1 MEVAGLAV
9 GIIALYSTC
18 RDCYQFFTSVQ
29 TAESESSSHLRELEI
44 QQSILKAW
52 GMHWQIQ
59 QIEDNEGQDS
69 AYTERSRTKLH
80 DYFVRN
86 PYKADGV
93 FKTLSALADTLSD
106 QHKLVRRYGIQ
117 LRSGHAIQDVS
128 DSTNNVRLAIADTT
142 IKDVNPVISE
152 VRSRLSTLNKLKWA
166 LKDRTSFKQLIYDL
180 KSHSDSLY
188 RLCPENAFESMNIF
202 VTMDCLAG
210 QEVPAD
216 LKSFS
221 KLAIE
226 QAQGNEDS
234 STGKGYRLLAT
245 VAGLKA
251 RVNENRG
258 GQQSDETSLSTIEEE
273 ERSEMIYLGKSLAL
287 YQREVVYVEM
297 RDYRGRPL
305 EPTPEQKQR
314 QKRIRQ
320 KERILQQNPSQ
331 YIDSDEDE
339 DESHGDPFELVR
351 LPDPRLRTLI
361 KNFYNTFHGASMR
374 ESVCGLDM
382 AGMIDH
388 VGGEH
393 KGHCS
398 ILYRLPGTIGAQG
411 RERPAE
417 NLKLR
422 APVTLLSLLGAE
434 RKPGIKS
441 TLGAR
446 FELARKLVRAVCL
459 LHSTG
464 WLHKNIR
471 AESVI
476 FFPKHVSKLQ
486 EDRYEVKVEIDVS
499 QPILMGYLFS
509 RPDDIS
515 KPRPTP
521 TPEPDHALPLT
532 YAEDSYSFTQD
543 MSFGTDV
550 YSPPKDYSGIN
561 DRTRNGPAQSHRR
574 TVMPRAASIYGRNML
589 THGNPV
595 EKTKE
600 TIVGGFILD
609 YYQHPAKHA
618 DPKRLYRHA
627 YDVYSL
633 GILLLEV
640 GLWEQLQNYDD
651 VVPGYGAGYLGR
663 SGYNVAPGFD
673 RDSNWNE
680 EDHYERRRWIC
691 TKYLDRLRWSCGDLY
706 ADVVLSC
713 LMVDSSDDEVA
724 KASQRELCA
733 RIVADLEGCQ
743 A

>member
-9 GIIALYSTC
+9 GIVALYSTC
-18 RDCYQFFTSVQ
+18 RECYQFFTSVQ
-29 TAESESSSHLRELEI
+29 TAESESSSHQRELEI

-59 QIEDNEGQDS
+59 QNENSEGQGS
-69 AYTERSRTKLH
+69 ARTGQPQTKLH
-80 DYFVRN
+80 NYFVRN
-86 PYKADGV
+86 PYKAEGV

-106 QHKLVRRYGIQ
+106 QNKLTKRYGIQ
-117 LRSGHAIQDVS
+117 LRSGQAVQDAS
-128 DSTNNVRLAIADTT
+128 NSSNNVRFAILDTT

-152 VRSRLSTLNKLKWA
+152 VRSRLSILSKLKWA
-166 LKDRTSFKQLIYDL
+166 LKDKEHFKQLIADL

-188 RLCPENAFESMNIF
+188 RLCPENAFESMHIY
-202 VTMDCLAG
+202 VIMDCLAG

-221 KLAIE
+221 RVATE
-226 QAQGNEDS
+226 QAQASEQS
-234 STGKGYRLLAT
+234 STGKGYRLLAS
-245 VAGLKA
+245 VASLKA
-251 RVNENRG
+251 RVNENRD
-258 GQQSDETSLSTIEEE
+258 GQQAGETSLSTIDEGEQ
-273 ERSEMIYLGKSLAL
+273 SEMIYLGKSLAL
-287 YQREVVYVEM
+287 FQQEVVYVEM
-297 RDYRGRPL
+297 RDYRGSPL
-305 EPTPEQKQR
+305 EPTPEQKQQ
-314 QKRIRQ
+314 QKRILK
-320 KERILQQNPSQ
+320 KEHLRTLNPRQ
-331 YIDSDEDE
+331 YIDSDSDS
-339 DESHGDPFELVR
+339 DGSRGDPFELVR

-361 KNFYNTFHGASMR
+361 KNFYNTFQGTNMR
-374 ESVCGLDM
+374 ASVCGLDM

-388 VGGEH
+388 SEGEH

-398 ILYRLPGTIGAQG
+398 ILYHLPGTIGAQS

-422 APVTLLSLLGAE
+422 APVTLLSLLGAA
-434 RKPGIKS
+434 RDPGIKS

-476 FFPKHVSKLQ
+476 FFPEHVSALQ
-486 EDRYEVKVEIDVS
+486 EDRYEVKVEINVS

-509 RPDDIS
+509 RPDNIS
-515 KPRPTP
+515 KPRTTPASKPRMIPASKPSQRGYADLRPENMPTRHSEMSY
-521 TPEPDHALPLT
+521 TTNVSLYPEFST
-532 YAEDSYSFTQD
+532 GNRFS
-543 MSFGTDV
+543 
-550 YSPPKDYSGIN
+550 
-561 DRTRNGPAQSHRR
+561 TRKGNPAQSRRR
-574 TVMPRAASIYGRNML
+574 TVTPRADSIYGRNML
-589 THGNPV
+589 MNGNV
-595 EKTKE
+595 AETTRE
-600 TIVGGFILD
+600 TIVSGFTLD

-640 GLWEQLQNYDD
+640 GLWEQLKDYEW
-651 VVPGYGAGYLGR
+651 V
-663 SGYNVAPGFD
+663 
-673 RDSNWNE
+673 DSNLDEHLDWIE

-691 TKYLDRLRWSCGDLY
+691 TTYMDRLRWSCGDVY

-713 LMVDSSDDEVA
+713 LMVDSVDDEVA